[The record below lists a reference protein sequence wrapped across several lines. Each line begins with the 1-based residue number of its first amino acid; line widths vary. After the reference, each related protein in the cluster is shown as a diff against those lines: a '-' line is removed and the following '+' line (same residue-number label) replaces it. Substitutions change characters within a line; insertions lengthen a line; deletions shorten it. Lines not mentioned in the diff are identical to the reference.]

1 MRKLLIAVLA
11 LAAVLAVAS
20 VAVATNV
27 YTVHLAKTTVK
38 GKGTKAKPIPTGLS
52 FGFKVED
59 SDASKRGTVI
69 EKYSIGSEGLVTN
82 PKLFPKCDFTELDDP
97 TVPAKCA
104 KALVGEGLVKNAAGP
119 SQPGPNGERALA
131 DSTPCNL
138 QLRLYNDG
146 DGMTLRLD
154 SNGKGIPPNF
164 ESDAVGCALP
174 IATAINGKFVKRRI
188 KGVVASDLDFT
199 VPPNLRHPLSG
210 VDNSVR
216 RSDNKIFLT
225 SKKIRVRGKRVKRGF
240 YQKVGCKGNKR
251 TVRATFVTEATSS
264 QAPQKFTATKSS
276 RC

>member
-1 MRKLLIAVLA
+1 MRKLWIAVLA
-11 LAAVLAVAS
+11 LAAVLAVTS

-27 YTVHLAKTTVK
+27 YSVHLAKTTVK

-97 TVPAKCA
+97 TVPAKCE

-119 SQPGPNGERALA
+119 SNPGPGGERALS

-154 SNGKGIPPNF
+154 SNGKPIPPNF

-174 IATAINGKFVKRRI
+174 IATAINGKFVKRKI
-188 KGVVASDLDFT
+188 AGVVGSDLDFV
-199 VPPNLRHPLSG
+199 VPQNLKHPLSG
-210 VDNSVR
+210 IDNSVR
-216 RSDNKIFLT
+216 RSDNKLFLT
-225 SKKIRVRGKRVKRGF
+225 KKKVKGKMRGF
-240 YQKVGCKGNKR
+240 YEKVGCKGNKR
-251 TVRATFVTEATSS
+251 TVRATFITEATSTQPS
-264 QAPQKFTATKSS
+264 QKFTATKTA